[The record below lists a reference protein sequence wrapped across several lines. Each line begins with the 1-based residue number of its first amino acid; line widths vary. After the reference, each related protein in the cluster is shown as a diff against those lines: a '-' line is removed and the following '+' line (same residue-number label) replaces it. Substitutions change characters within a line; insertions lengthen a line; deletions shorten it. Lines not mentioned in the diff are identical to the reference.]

1 MNFKLLTITLILT
14 SGFVGSAF
22 AQNLIQQD
30 EISPEDVMN
39 EIEGKGALITTQE
52 GSFMIELFPE
62 DAPNHVYHFLKL
74 IESGYYEGTIFHR
87 IIPGF
92 MIQGG
97 DPNTKDPES
106 DRATWGQGGP
116 GYNIDNEFNTI
127 KHKRGL
133 VSMARAQGPDSAGS
147 QFFIVHRDSPH
158 LDGQYTV
165 FGRLVP
171 GTYSLHNLDQIAEL
185 KIGAGN
191 APADASKAK
200 IIKTEVI
207 NYSSSGYLLPPER
220 LDSVVRPISQGGGT
234 INQYI
239 NEKHDVIFNLPYRW
253 DVIET
258 SGDLLRLQ
266 LKPDPYNHSVASAVE
281 KSGFIP
287 QIFVSQEERGPEM
300 LETNFVIHP
309 DAFFSIKDRVL
320 VAT

>member
-1 MNFKLLTITLILT
+1 
-14 SGFVGSAF
+14 
-22 AQNLIQQD
+22 
-30 EISPEDVMN
+30 
-39 EIEGKGALITTQE
+39 
-52 GSFMIELFPE
+52 
-62 DAPNHVYHFLKL
+62 
-74 IESGYYEGTIFHR
+74 
-87 IIPGF
+87 

-133 VSMARAQGPDSAGS
+133 VSMARTHGADSAGS

-185 KIGAGN
+185 KTDAGN

-207 NYSSSGYLLPPER
+207 NFSGSGYLLPPER
-220 LDSVVRPISQGGGT
+220 LDSVIRPIKTGGG
-234 INQYI
+234 NVEQYI
-239 NEKHDVIFNLPYRW
+239 SEKYD
-253 DVIET
+253 T
-258 SGDLLRLQ
+258 T
-266 LKPDPYNHSVASAVE
+266 
-281 KSGFIP
+281 
-287 QIFVSQEERGPEM
+287 FV
-300 LETNFVIHP
+300 
-309 DAFFSIKDRVL
+309 
-320 VAT
+320 